1 MGQNSTDKTWPE
13 DLTLLYC
20 GGGSGTNLSNSKIL
34 NFDRKTEERLLR
46 SEWYCIL
53 YTDVHLDILCIRNS
67 WFPNINGFT
76 EKFLARNPVSLCRMC
91 ECEYNFP
98 NNRVHTGG
106 NTQQQEFEYQAA
118 LTKYGGGT
126 AKYYL

>member
-1 MGQNSTDKTWPE
+1 MNDIVYCTPRYFVYSKLMTW
-13 DLTLLYC
+13 
-20 GGGSGTNLSNSKIL
+20 
-34 NFDRKTEERLLR
+34 FQ
-46 SEWYCIL
+46 
-53 YTDVHLDILCIRNS
+53 
-67 WFPNINGFT
+67 NINGFN
-76 EKFLARNPVSLCRMC
+76 KNFLARNPVSLCRMC